1 MKVKKKE
8 ATGVL
13 KKLIDEFE
21 ALPEAEQKH
30 IMRCTACEVPECNEF
45 TRSLCGYAFKHP
57 RAYGMVSD

>member
-57 RAYGMVSD
+57 KAHGMVSD

>member
-13 KKLIDEFE
+13 KKLIDEFK

-57 RAYGMVSD
+57 KA